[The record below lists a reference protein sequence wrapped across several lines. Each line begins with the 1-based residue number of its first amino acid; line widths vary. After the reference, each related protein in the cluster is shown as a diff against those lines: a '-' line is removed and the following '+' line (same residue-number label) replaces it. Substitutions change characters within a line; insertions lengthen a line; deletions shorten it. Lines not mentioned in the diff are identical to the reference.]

1 MTRALYVMDPLSSVN
16 PLKDTTFAL
25 MLEAQARGME
35 NLVCGVNDLWTE
47 GAKGFAR
54 VARVEVRTPTPHD
67 VTHAKV
73 LAVEDLCFDDIDV
86 IWMRK
91 DPPVD
96 DVFLYACMM
105 LDRADPARTLV
116 LNNPQSL
123 RVAHEKLWGLFADDV
138 TPRQVVSSRPD
149 ILVAFVQKMGR
160 GVLKPLHLMGG
171 MGVMAFDAKDKNLRS
186 AADLLTLEGR
196 RPAIAQEFLP
206 AVRDGD
212 KRVILLDGD
221 PVGAVLRVPREDD
234 VRSNL
239 HVGGTAKRAEID
251 DDDRRI
257 CARLKPHLLELGLFF
272 VGIDVIGGKLTE
284 VNVTSPTGVQE
295 IDVLD
300 ARSGKQRMPSL
311 TWDRVEEKL
320 AARAAPSRAV
330 HIPA

>member
-1 MTRALYVMDPLSSVN
+1 MTRALYVMDPLHAVN
-16 PLKDTTFAL
+16 PNKDTTFAL
-25 MLEAQARGME
+25 LLEAQARGIE

-47 GAKGFAR
+47 GAKGFAKA
-54 VARVEVRTPTPHD
+54 ARVEVRRPTAD
-67 VTHAKV
+67 DGAHAKT
-73 LAVEDLCFDDIDV
+73 LAVEDVAFDDLDV

-123 RVAHEKLWGLFADDV
+123 RVAHEKLWGLFADDI
-138 TPRQVVSSRPD
+138 TPRQVVSSRPEV
-149 ILVAFVQKMGR
+149 LVAFVHKMGR

-212 KRVILLDGD
+212 KRVIVLDGE
-221 PVGAVLRVPREDD
+221 PVGAVLRVPRDDD

-239 HVGGTAKRAEID
+239 HVGGTAKAAVID

-257 CARLKPHLLELGLFF
+257 CARIGPRLVELGLFF

-295 IDVLD
+295 IDALD
-300 ARSGKQRMPSL
+300 GRSGKQRMASL
-311 TWDRVEEKL
+311 TWDRVEGKL
-320 AARAAPSRAV
+320 ARAPRSRAL
-330 HIPA
+330 HLP

>member
-1 MTRALYVMDPLSSVN
+1 
-16 PLKDTTFAL
+16 
-25 MLEAQARGME
+25 
-35 NLVCGVNDLWTE
+35 
-47 GAKGFAR
+47 
-54 VARVEVRTPTPHD
+54 
-67 VTHAKV
+67 
-73 LAVEDLCFDDIDV
+73 
-86 IWMRK
+86 
-91 DPPVD
+91 
-96 DVFLYACMM
+96 M

-212 KRVILLDGD
+212 KRVILLDGE

-239 HVGGTAKRAEID
+239 HVGGTAKQAVID

-257 CARLKPHLLELGLFF
+257 CARIGPKLVELGLFF

-295 IDVLD
+295 IDALD
-300 ARSGKQRMPSL
+300 GRSGKQRMPSL

-320 AARAAPSRAV
+320 ARAARSRAV
-330 HIPA
+330 HLPA